1 MQGPWWLD
9 LLMPRAFLFHVP
21 LPMTVSVNLGEKHPN
36 MFIEGTRDLVLC
48 DFCSVEEKEER

>member
-1 MQGPWWLD
+1 MVAGSVNA
-9 LLMPRAFLFHVP
+9 RAFLFHVP